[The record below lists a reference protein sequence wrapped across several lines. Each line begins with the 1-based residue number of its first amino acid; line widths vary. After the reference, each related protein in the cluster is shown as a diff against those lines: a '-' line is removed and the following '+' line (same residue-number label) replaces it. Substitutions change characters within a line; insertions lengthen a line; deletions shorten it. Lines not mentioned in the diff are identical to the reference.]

1 MCGRFTNTRERAELV
16 ERFAAKVSA
25 RLAESYGPR
34 YNVAPTQTVAAIRIV
49 GDDGERIAD
58 ALRWGLIPRW
68 AKDRK
73 LGYKLINAKAETL
86 AEKPAFRSLLPRHR
100 CLIPADGFYEW
111 RTNAEG
117 KRVPVRYT
125 IAADE
130 LFAFAGL
137 WAAWHDPELDE
148 LVESCT
154 IVTTR
159 ANDLV
164 AAVHDRMPV
173 ILPREVEADWLDP
186 DISVEHAVSLL
197 EPFPAGLMRARP
209 ASPLVN
215 SVKNEGPELLV
226 AA

>member
-1 MCGRFTNTRERAELV
+1 VCGRFTNTHERAELV
-16 ERFAAKVSA
+16 ERFSA
-25 RLAESYGPR
+25 RLSERLRESDGPR
-34 YNVAPTQTVAAIRIV
+34 FNIAPTQQVAAIRER
-49 GDDGERIAD
+49 GEERDRVAD
-58 ALRWGLIPRW
+58 LLRWGLIPHW
-68 AKDRK
+68 AKDGK
-73 LGYKLINAKAETL
+73 LAYRMINAKAETL
-86 AEKPAFRSLLPRHR
+86 AEKPAFRGLIERHR

-125 IAADE
+125 LTDGG

-137 WAAWHDPELDE
+137 WAGWRDPETEE
-148 LVESCT
+148 LIESCT

-173 ILPREVEADWLDP
+173 ILPPEAELDWLDAE
-186 DISVEHAVSLL
+186 ISVDHALSLL
-197 EPFPAGLMRARP
+197 APLPADLMRAAA

-215 SVKNEGPELLV
+215 SVKHEGPELLM
-226 AA
+226 AP